1 MHDGSV
7 TAELSGPAKAVRV
20 GMDLSVG
27 TALTIAASFLLAGLV
42 KGVIG
47 LGLPTVSM
55 GLLALVA
62 TPAQAAALL
71 VVPSLVTNVWQMAAG
86 PGLVP
91 LLRRLGPMMLAILAG
106 TWIATLWVSL
116 SQTATTGLGLALVV

>member
-1 MHDGSV
+1 MHDCSV

-20 GMDLSVG
+20 GMDLSAG

-71 VVPSLVTNVWQMAAG
+71 VVPSLVTNVWQMTAG

-106 TWIATLWVSL
+106 T
-116 SQTATTGLGLALVV
+116 